1 MASTRGLESGP
12 NYDKLINF
20 STLNFAEQNS
30 VHLKPSRL
38 MSTHGSLALEQLRN
52 SVGKGSNL
60 VTDVGDASVGVAGS
74 RTDLQLMGTKIDLEK
89 PTIGLEHQAIIK
101 Q

>member
-1 MASTRGLESGP
+1 
-12 NYDKLINF
+12 
-20 STLNFAEQNS
+20 
-30 VHLKPSRL
+30 
-38 MSTHGSLALEQLRN
+38 MSTHGSLALEELRN

-101 Q
+101 WYFCFKSLDFSMSINGPYILMSKRPYWGVLKLAW